1 MLGLKWQIKKKG
13 LKKYLGPEAQQFRTL
28 PKTIVFEC
36 NIAQVTRDEAKI
48 LRHHFA
54 VNQTV
59 RNGGGGFMTEGTC
72 TCHLVQIC
80 IKIRIGAWIMRIISY
95 LCKRIWLK
103 DVGCMM
109 SDG

>member
-1 MLGLKWQIKKKG
+1 MWQIKEKG
-13 LKKYLGPEAQQFRTL
+13 LNRCLGPGSQMFRTL
-28 PKTIVFEC
+28 PKIIVFEC
-36 NIAQVTRDEAKI
+36 DIVLVTRDEAKI

-95 LCKRIWLK
+95 LCKRNM
-103 DVGCMM
+103 VERCRMYEA
-109 SDG
+109 